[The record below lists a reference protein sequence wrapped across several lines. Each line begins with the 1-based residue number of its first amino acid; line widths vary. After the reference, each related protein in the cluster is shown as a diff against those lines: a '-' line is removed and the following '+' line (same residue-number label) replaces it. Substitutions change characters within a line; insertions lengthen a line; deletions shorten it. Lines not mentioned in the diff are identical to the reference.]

1 MKKEEIVS
9 LVDECVE
16 IVKKIKTD
24 EDYAT
29 GVLINLGK
37 KAEKGDVA
45 AAIKVGMIAG
55 LLEEEEGELK

>member
-16 IVKKIKTD
+16 IVKKSKTD

-37 KAEKGDVA
+37 KVEKGDVA
-45 AAIKVGMIAG
+45 AVIKAGMIAG
-55 LLEEEEGELK
+55 LLEEEGELK

>member
-1 MKKEEIVS
+1 MKKEEIIS

-29 GVLINLGK
+29 GVFINLGK

-55 LLEEEEGELK
+55 LLEEEGELK